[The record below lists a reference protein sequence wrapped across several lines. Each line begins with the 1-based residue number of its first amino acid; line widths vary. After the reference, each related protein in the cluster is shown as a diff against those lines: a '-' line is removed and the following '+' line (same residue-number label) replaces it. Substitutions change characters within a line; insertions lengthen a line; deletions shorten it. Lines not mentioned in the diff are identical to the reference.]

1 MDFSQF
7 LSLLRARIWVFL
19 ATLVVTV
26 ATTIGISLIMQPQY
40 KATTTLVFDS
50 KGMDPILGAMLP
62 VQMMPGY
69 LATQVDVIQ
78 SHRVALEVVKMLRA
92 SENAALRA
100 KWTQETQGKGK
111 FEDWF
116 AATLLDKLD
125 VKPSRE
131 SSVMEVNFTWSD
143 GGAAAAIADA
153 FAIAYQ
159 RVNLELRVEPA
170 RQSAAWFD
178 DRLKQLRTSL
188 EIAQSKLNNYQRE
201 KGFTAQDERLDLET
215 ARLAELSGQYTQAQA
230 QAADST
236 SRQRQVNE
244 FLTKGASGETVPDV
258 LANPLVQNLKAT
270 LSLSEGR
277 LQQTRSQLG
286 ANHPEVKRLEADVE
300 GQRAKLRS
308 EISQAAAS
316 LGQAAKIAQKREE
329 QLRAALA
336 DQKTR
341 LLKMSQGRDEMQVLM
356 KEVESAQRAYDAVA
370 QRAQQTNLESQASQ
384 STVSVLTR
392 AVPPVDPSFPKMFL
406 NILLAVFLG
415 SMLGVGVALLLE
427 ALNRRVRTVRDLAEA
442 VGAPVLG
449 ALGSDKAAVKAARG
463 WRKAKVK
470 KSLVPST
477 AVSAAAVR

>member
-7 LSLLRARIWVFL
+7 LSLLRARIWVFISVL
-19 ATLVVTV
+19 LLTV
-26 ATTIGISLIMQPQY
+26 ATTIGISLTMQPQF

-78 SHRVALEVVKMLRA
+78 SHRVAVEVVKMIRA
-92 SENAALRA
+92 GDSPALRA
-100 KWTQETQGKGK
+100 KWQSDTEGKGK

-116 AATLLDKLD
+116 ASQLLDKLD

-143 GGAAAAIADA
+143 PGAAAAIADA

-188 EIAQSKLNNYQRE
+188 ENAQSKLNNYQRE

-244 FLTKGASGETVPDV
+244 FLTKGGSGETVPDV

-329 QLRAALA
+329 QLRSALA
-336 DQKTR
+336 EQKTR

-356 KEVESAQRAYDAVA
+356 KEVESAQRAYDSVA

-392 AVPPVDPSFPKMFL
+392 AVPPVDPSFPKLFL

-415 SMLGVGVALLLE
+415 SLLGLGVALLLE
-427 ALNRRVRTVRDLAEA
+427 TLNRRVRSGRDLVDA
-442 VGAPVLG
+442 VGAPLLG
-449 ALGSDKAAVKAARG
+449 SLGSDKAVAKAARG
-463 WRKAKVK
+463 WKKTKSKKAR
-470 KSLVPST
+470 PQAT
-477 AVSAAAVR
+477 PVSAASVR